1 MRGYK
6 GTIRSTVGRHR
17 WLPTPGQDGSMR
29 QTLTTYKD
37 MHFEEIGQ
45 MYSEKI
51 VEMFVVD
58 TSKEDAAKLR
68 FRHRSIYVF
77 TIPTS

>member
-1 MRGYK
+1 
-6 GTIRSTVGRHR
+6 
-17 WLPTPGQDGSMR
+17 
-29 QTLTTYKD
+29 
-37 MHFEEIGQ
+37 